1 MAFDDFET
9 SLEDF
14 GSSTTSQ
21 PTIPLNNGTI
31 FLPWHKPRKQWIR
44 VNQWWKQIERNLINN
59 PTFGT
64 DTIKYFGLPGKDLL
78 DIRYFEQQLSA
89 LNKKIC
95 LLGLINNPL
104 EWKSAQ
110 AQLSKIYDLIG
121 IDEDSTIERLDFDNL
136 LNYNTIGYSKIKKFE
151 YFHIVN
157 LDFCSSITPISSN
170 DDRLR
175 ALEHLIHYQLQQVP
189 NNWLLFI
196 TTRTSKETSNSNSYE
211 ELIRCIDQT
220 LTNDIFYSQFIEV
233 FSDVLLDERS
243 IDRNNLEDQKFINM
257 FIVGLF
263 NWISKNSHALN
274 FDIKLSS
281 IACYDIQGDNSN
293 DMISMCF
300 TFKKSLST
308 PSTPANLPTFIE
320 MNVRALDKI
329 KRIIPLDNIINT
341 GDINIYKSIV
351 KQQMNLLDE
360 AGYDTTHYVEQM
372 CSEDLHKFSIDT
384 ETFLQSL
391 E

>member
-21 PTIPLNNGTI
+21 PVIPLNNGTI

-95 LLGLINNPL
+95 LLGLINNPQ
-104 EWKSAQ
+104 EWESAQ

-136 LNYNTIGYSKIKKFE
+136 LNYNTIGYTKIKKFE

-157 LDFCSSITPISSN
+157 LDFCSSITPVSSN

-220 LTNDIFYSQFIEV
+220 LTDDTYFSQFINV
-233 FSDVLLDERS
+233 FSDVLLNERS
-243 IDRNNLEDQKFINM
+243 LDRNNLGDQKFINM

-263 NWISKNSHALN
+263 NWISANSHKLN
-274 FDIKLSS
+274 FNIKLSS
-281 IACYDIQGDNSN
+281 IACYDIQGDSSN

-300 TFKKSLST
+300 TLKRSLSS
-308 PSTPANLPTFIE
+308 PSSPANLPSLIE
-320 MNVRALDKI
+320 MNTRALSKI
-329 KRIIPLDNIINT
+329 QERIPLDNIIAS
-341 GDINIYKSIV
+341 GDISNYKSIV
-351 KQQMNLLDE
+351 KQQIQLLNE
-360 AGYDTTHYVEQM
+360 AGYDTSQYVTQM
-372 CSEDLHKFSIDT
+372 CTEDLQNFTIDY
-384 ETFLQSL
+384 ETFMQSL